1 MDTYRKVAWLMIQGA
16 ADFPNFASIP
26 QLVERSEVSYREL
39 SMLNDLIPN
48 LSDAGLQQLES

>member
-1 MDTYRKVAWLMIQGA
+1 MIQGA